1 MTDVKV
7 VQYSRVE
14 RYAVTVNQDGSPS
27 VVDVEVVYE
36 HGRPARF
43 VLNHKSEIDEVQL
56 RALLEVLRKIG
67 FNLGGE
73 ET

>member
-1 MTDVKV
+1 MTNARI

-14 RYAVTVNQDGSPS
+14 RYAVTVNHDGSPS
-27 VVDVEVVYE
+27 IVDVDIVYV
-36 HGRPARF
+36 HGKPARF

>member
-1 MTDVKV
+1 MTNARI

-14 RYAVTVNQDGSPS
+14 RYAVTVNHDGSPS
-27 VVDVEVVYE
+27 VIDVDIVYE
-36 HGRPARF
+36 YEKPARF
-43 VLNHKSEIDEVQL
+43 VLNHKSEIDMKQL

-73 ET
+73 KT